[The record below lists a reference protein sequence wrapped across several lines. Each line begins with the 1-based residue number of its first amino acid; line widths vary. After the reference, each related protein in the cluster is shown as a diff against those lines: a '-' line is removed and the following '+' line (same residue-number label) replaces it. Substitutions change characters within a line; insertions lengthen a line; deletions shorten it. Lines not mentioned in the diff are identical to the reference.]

1 MESAVHI
8 LKPIR
13 HLLQS
18 KCLEIFDHFFG
29 LIGSTWPPYEQAKNS
44 FGKYFDFAET
54 FDRKVRK
61 SGVGIFNDLRI
72 PDFSIDFH
80 IIKLLLLDM
89 LTDDPITLLY
99 LSL

>member
-1 MESAVHI
+1 MHI

>member
-1 MESAVHI
+1 MHI

-29 LIGSTWPPYEQAKNS
+29 LIVSTWPPYEQAKNS

-61 SGVGIFNDLRI
+61 SGVGIFNNLRI